1 MNKNKPII
9 IAVVGMAGA
18 GKTISC
24 QHFAKQGLPV
34 LRFGDQTD
42 IGLKELGLPLIQ
54 KHEKKYRENLR
65 KELGMSAY
73 AVKIEPRIRQA
84 LKSSSVVILDGLYSW
99 EGHLYL
105 KNKFNNFYLL
115 CIYARPNIRYQRLA
129 KRKIRPLTQS
139 EAFKRD
145 TAELENL
152 HKGGPIAMA
161 DYLIK
166 NNKQSAKLFK
176 KLNDT
181 LKLITSGKTQER

>member
-1 MNKNKPII
+1 MSKNKSTI

-42 IGLKELGLPLIQ
+42 IGLKKLGLSLT
-54 KHEKKYRENLR
+54 EKNEKQYREKLR
-65 KELGMSAY
+65 QELGMSAY

-84 LKSSSVVILDGLYSW
+84 LKKSSVVILDGLYSW
-99 EGHLYL
+99 EEYIYL
-105 KNKFNNFYLL
+105 KNKFRNFLLL
-115 CIYARPNIRYQRLA
+115 CIYARPHIRYQRLT
-129 KRKIRPLTQS
+129 KRKVRSLTQ
-139 EAFKRD
+139 EETFKRD
-145 TAELENL
+145 IAELENL
-152 HKGGPIAMA
+152 NKGGPIAMA

-176 KLNDT
+176 KLDDT